1 MARRP
6 KESELPRIDR
16 LQGVLA
22 HSNLEERRTMKIA
35 YTVEDV
41 KSQVRQWKKEGLT
54 VGLVPTMGYLHEG
67 HESLIKRAVAE
78 NDRVVV
84 SVFLNPT
91 QFAPNEDLASYP
103 RDFEADTKLCEGA
116 GAALVF
122 HPEPSEMYAEDA
134 CTFVDM
140 TAVTKELC
148 GKSRPIHFRGVCT
161 VVNKLMNISMADR
174 AYFGQKDAQQLAV
187 IRRMVRDLNM
197 NVEVVGCPIIRE
209 ADGLAKSSRNTYLS
223 EEERKAGL
231 VLSQAVKLGQ
241 KLVAEGEKSAAA
253 VTGAMSELISAE
265 PLAKIDYVSMVSWDS
280 IEPVETIEAPVL
292 VAMAVYI
299 GKTRLIDNFIYEG

>member
-1 MARRP
+1 M
-6 KESELPRIDR
+6 
-16 LQGVLA
+16 
-22 HSNLEERRTMKIA
+22 HSNLEEGRTMKIA

-148 GKSRPIHFRGVCT
+148 GKSRPIHFRGVCN

-231 VLSQAVKLGQ
+231 VLSQAVMLGQ

-280 IEPVETIEAPVL
+280 IEPVETIEGPVL

>member
-1 MARRP
+1 M
-6 KESELPRIDR
+6 
-16 LQGVLA
+16 
-22 HSNLEERRTMKIA
+22 HSNLEEGRTMEIA

-231 VLSQAVKLGQ
+231 VLSQAVMLGQ
-241 KLVAEGEKSAAA
+241 KLVAEGEKSAVA
-253 VTGAMSELISAE
+253 VMGAMSELISAE

-280 IEPVETIEAPVL
+280 IEPVETIEGPVL

>member
-1 MARRP
+1 M
-6 KESELPRIDR
+6 
-16 LQGVLA
+16 
-22 HSNLEERRTMKIA
+22 HSNFEEGRTMEIA

-231 VLSQAVKLGQ
+231 VLSQAVMLGQ

-280 IEPVETIEAPVL
+280 IEPVETIEGPVL